1 MRIVFHLCLLAAC
14 AMSSGIALATS
25 HGHRP
30 NAAAVRSRSLS
41 DDAAKSPVKPAE
53 PTGATPSSSAGGG
66 KGGDAA
72 APIDTSITVNQ
83 GHPRVTGKDSAAKKL
98 NIAFGAPPAK
108 PHLEQPV
115 YPFAAHVV
123 ARRNAVGAA
132 VHVPRATVNHAG
144 AATVAFAP
152 AAHPGAAPAAPA
164 LPDAGATVAPA
175 PKTPAATSAEHA
187 AAALKAAIA
196 NGPSITGTGIKR
208 PEAATAAV
216 GGSKKVVAGVVSG
229 NSFRPRHP

>member
-41 DDAAKSPVKPAE
+41 DDAVKFPVNPAE
-53 PTGATPSSSAGGG
+53 PTGAMPSSSAGGG

-108 PHLEQPV
+108 PH
-115 YPFAAHVV
+115 AAHVV

-132 VHVPRATVNHAG
+132 VNILWRRHRCQ
-144 AATVAFAP
+144 
-152 AAHPGAAPAAPA
+152 
-164 LPDAGATVAPA
+164 
-175 PKTPAATSAEHA
+175 S
-187 AAALKAAIA
+187 
-196 NGPSITGTGIKR
+196 
-208 PEAATAAV
+208 
-216 GGSKKVVAGVVSG
+216 
-229 NSFRPRHP
+229 PRHRACRRPQAGPPVRRLGNAFTKAYRDANIKIIGCRICQALDR